1 MRTDDVTLY
10 SPGWWLDMSEERHFL
25 LAAVVSTALVFPW
38 TKVAIMPINNL
49 LMDGEAPK
57 KKGDRW
63 VVEMMTRWDRV
74 HFARTLASLTAASCL
89 ATYWIKKSL

>member
-25 LAAVVSTALVFPW
+25 LAAVVSTAVVFPW

-57 KKGDRW
+57 KTGQDLLKFSSKVG
-63 VVEMMTRWDRV
+63 
-74 HFARTLASLTAASCL
+74 F
-89 ATYWIKKSL
+89 